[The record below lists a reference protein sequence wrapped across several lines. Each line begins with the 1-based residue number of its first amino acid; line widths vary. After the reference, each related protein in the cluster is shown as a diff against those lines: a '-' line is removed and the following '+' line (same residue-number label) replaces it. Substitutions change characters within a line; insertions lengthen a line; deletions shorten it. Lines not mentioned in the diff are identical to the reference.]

1 MGKRVSAKEV
11 AQLLTEQGYKAEYD
25 SESGT
30 LTVPS
35 HELTL
40 GVANEADEFDYD
52 LISYAISIEL
62 ENEDEEDD
70 YQMAR
75 IYDEAESGEFTASN
89 LVKDIVE
96 YMEGN

>member
-1 MGKRVSAKEV
+1 MRKRVSAKEV
-11 AQLLTEQGYKAEYD
+11 AQLLTEQGYQAEYD

-30 LTVPS
+30 LKVPS
-35 HELTL
+35 HDLIL
-40 GVANEADEFDYD
+40 GVANEADELDYD
-52 LISYAISIEL
+52 LISYQILIEL
-62 ENEDEEDD
+62 DEDEEDD

-89 LVKDIVE
+89 LVRDIIE

>member
-1 MGKRVSAKEV
+1 MGKKISAKEV
-11 AQLLTEQGYKAEYD
+11 AQLLTEQGYEAEYD

-30 LTVPS
+30 LKVPS
-35 HELTL
+35 HDLIL

-52 LISYAISIEL
+52 LISYAISIDL
-62 ENEDEEDD
+62 DEDEEDD